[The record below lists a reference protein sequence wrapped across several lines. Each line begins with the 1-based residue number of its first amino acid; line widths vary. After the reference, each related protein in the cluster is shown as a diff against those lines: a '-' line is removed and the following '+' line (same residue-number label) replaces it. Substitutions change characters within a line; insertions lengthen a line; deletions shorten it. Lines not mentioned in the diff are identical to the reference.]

1 LRTQKLK
8 ISFTNKLLVLSLI
21 AFSSHSNA
29 LVLVQQISVP
39 IGTEFDTNPTL
50 VSSRTKQSIWRYT
63 LNPRYRVSTTEN
75 LNRWYAD
82 AGLRIVRSSNKKI
95 TDDRQDPS
103 LDLGWDRELEKGS
116 FGIVLHYDKASSRFT
131 ELRTDGLVDK
141 DGSATNK
148 SISANWTHQINN
160 KLNLSLNGQYSKTSY
175 VGSNFTNSS
184 NKSISATLNY
194 ELNEKVSPFVTV
206 GMTEFSPAGKKTRS
220 KNILVGAKVIIT
232 PNFTVSPAFGINN
245 ESSAGSGWIANTSFN
260 YIGEKYLLGGSIAR
274 NVSPSAVGNF
284 QKTDRLGLTYS
295 YELSEK
301 DRFGADL
308 SWTKNKSDF
317 DSETK
322 QLSGWYSREINNN
335 WQMRLF
341 AETKHLTNGSLK
353 ANGNVIGINL
363 TYNTPEF

>member
-8 ISFTNKLLVLSLI
+8 KSFTNQLLVLCFV
-21 AFSSHSNA
+21 AFSSPSNA
-29 LVLVQQISVP
+29 LIFVQQISVP

-50 VSSRTKQSIWRYT
+50 VSSRAKQSIWRYT
-63 LNPRYRVSTTEN
+63 LNPRYRVSTTDN

-95 TDDRQDPS
+95 TDDREDPS
-103 LDLGWDRELEKGS
+103 LDLGWDRELEKGT

-148 SISANWTHQINN
+148 SISANWSRQINE
-160 KLNLSLNGQYSKTSY
+160 KLNLGVNSQYTKTTY

-184 NKSISATLNY
+184 SKSIGATLNY
-194 ELNEKVSPFVTV
+194 ELNEKVSPFVNV
-206 GMTEFSPAGKKTRS
+206 GVTEFSPSGRKTRS
-220 KNILVGAKVIIT
+220 KNILVGAKVVLS
-232 PNFTVSPAFGINN
+232 PNFTISPAIGINN
-245 ESSAGSGWIANTSFN
+245 QSDAGSGWIANTSFN
-260 YIGEKYLLGGSIAR
+260 YLGEKYMLGGSVSR
-274 NVSPSAVGNF
+274 NVSASAVGSF
-284 QKTDRLGLTYS
+284 QKTDRLTVAYS

-301 DRFGADL
+301 DRFGTDL

-317 DSETK
+317 NSETK
-322 QLSGWYSREINNN
+322 QLSGWYSREINSN

-341 AETKHLTNGSLK
+341 AETKHLTNGISK